1 MKHFACLGNRAAV
14 ETLSMIQGMSDAEI
28 TAVLR
33 DPLDMGLIFRSE
45 VGFAFLHNRVQEA
58 AYALLSPS
66 DRAATH
72 LRIGRLLA
80 AQTPADK
87 IGESIFDI
95 VNQLNRGAACITS
108 TEERD
113 LVAELNLIA
122 GKRAQ
127 AAAAF
132 ASALTYFADGDAML
146 NEDRWVR
153 RYPLAFELALRRGE
167 TEFLTG
173 DSDSAEARLAALAR
187 RAKPL

>member
-1 MKHFACLGNRAAV
+1 MRC
-14 ETLSMIQGMSDAEI
+14 
-28 TAVLR
+28 
-33 DPLDMGLIFRSE
+33 FRP
-45 VGFAFLHNRVQEA
+45 AI
-58 AYALLSPS
+58 
-66 DRAATH
+66 RAATH

-80 AQTPADK
+80 AQTSADK
-87 IGESIFDI
+87 IGRSIFDI

-132 ASALTYFADGDAML
+132 ASALTYFADGDAVL

-187 RAKPL
+187 RAANLVDRAAVTCLRLDLYMTLGRSDRAVETGLEYLRDLGVVWSAHPTKEQVQQGI